1 MTATAQLIA
10 TLVAGGMD
18 AAEAAGLVARAA
30 VEMTGA
36 LTKKSSAAMRQ
47 QRYRDRNKASRCDAS
62 GCDEIV
68 TNRNETVTCYDDS
81 EASRTVTERHESVT
95 RDDTPLSS
103 LEKKNR
109 KRGERLPESWSPS
122 DADRDFASKLG
133 WSESQ
138 IDAEAA
144 NFRDYWIA
152 KPGAGGCKL
161 DWPAT
166 WRKWIRSSKV
176 KPAGTPSAGAAQ
188 PASGFYAKFG
198 SEEQDAWDAYRKAR
212 EGKPYPRDRNGG
224 WQHTAQWPPGYV
236 PATRRGRSPD
246 QAQMRT
252 MQ

>member
-36 LTKKSSAAMRQ
+36 LTKKSSAAVRQ
-47 QRYRDRNKASRCDAS
+47 QRYRDRNKASRCDATE
-62 GCDEIV
+62 CDVSV
-68 TNRNETVTCYDDS
+68 TNRNETVTRYADA
-81 EASRTVTERHESVT
+81 EASRTVTNRNESVT

-103 LEKKNR
+103 LENKDR
-109 KRGERLPESWSPS
+109 KRGERLPESWMPS
-122 DADRDFASKLG
+122 DADRDFARKLG
-133 WSESQ
+133 WSEIQ

-152 KPGAGGCKL
+152 KPGSGGCKL

-176 KPAGTPSAGAAQ
+176 KPAGAPTAIAAH
-188 PASGFYAKFG
+188 PTSGFYAKFG

-212 EGKPYPRDRNGG
+212 EGKSYPRDSKGG
-224 WQHTAQWPPGYV
+224 WHHPAQWPPGYV
-236 PATRRGRSPD
+236 PLARRAPPPD
-246 QAQMRT
+246 QPRLRT

>member
-1 MTATAQLIA
+1 MTATAELIA
-10 TLVAGGMD
+10 ALVAGGMD

-47 QRYRDRNKASRCDAS
+47 QRYRDRNKASRCDALE
-62 GCDEIV
+62 CDESV
-68 TNRNETVTCYDDS
+68 TNRNETVTRYANA
-81 EASRTVTERHESVT
+81 EASRTVTERNEGIT

-103 LEKKNR
+103 LENKNR
-109 KRGERLPESWSPS
+109 KRGERLPEIWHPS
-122 DADRDFASKLG
+122 DADRDFARKLG
-133 WSESQ
+133 WSETQ

-176 KPAGTPSAGAAQ
+176 KPAGTAADPTGR
-188 PASGFYAKFG
+188 PAAGFYAKFG

-236 PATRRGRSPD
+236 PRSGSHTEAPRL
-246 QAQMRT
+246 RT